1 MSVLNLFKKSGKTSG
16 TAPAYLIA
24 GLGNPGREY
33 AETRHNAGFIAM
45 DRLAESLGVSVTNA
59 KFHALIGRGEIGGKS
74 VLLMKPQTMMNASG
88 TAVAEAAS
96 FYKIPLDHIIILCD
110 DISLAPGKIRVRR
123 KGSDGGQ
130 RGLRSIIRC
139 LGSEEIARVKIG
151 VGERPNREY
160 DLADWVLGKIPP
172 ADRKAIDARLDD
184 VCDAVALLLDG
195 KSEEA
200 MSRYNG

>member
-1 MSVLNLFKKSGKTSG
+1 MSVFNLFKKTPSG
-16 TAPAYLIA
+16 TAPAYLVA

-33 AETRHNAGFIAM
+33 AETRHNAGFLAI
-45 DRLAESLGVSVTNA
+45 DRLAGSLGAEIKNA
-59 KFHALIGRGEIGGKS
+59 KFHALVGRAEIGGKS

-88 TAVAEAAS
+88 IAVSEAAS
-96 FYKIPLDHIIILCD
+96 FYKIPAERIVVLCD

-139 LGSEEIARVKIG
+139 LGTEDVARIKIG
-151 VGERPNREY
+151 VGERPSRET

-172 ADRKAIDARLDD
+172 DDRKAIDARLDD
-184 VCDAVALLLDG
+184 VCGAVALLLDG
-195 KSEEA
+195 KTEEA